1 MRIEPLAHHYDQK
14 VLHYKALLIPTLGS
28 MRYLLHKVVS
38 VLSMLA
44 KTQLPFRILFSY
56 LAQRKSSGQRLL
68 KTHKVPVWCQYLGM
82 KRSTLRDLQGR
93 FSNWL
98 VLALNGG
105 IQAWAIAITVDWK
118 TYFPRIL
125 SPDFAII

>member
-44 KTQLPFRILFSY
+44 KTQLAFKILV
-56 LAQRKSSGQRLL
+56 SSWRSENQAAKACSKL
-68 KTHKVPVWCQYLGM
+68 KRFPSGVNTLVSKEARCATCRVVSVNGLFWLWL
-82 KRSTLRDLQGR
+82 STMEFTDVR
-93 FSNWL
+93 
-98 VLALNGG
+98 
-105 IQAWAIAITVDWK
+105 
-118 TYFPRIL
+118 
-125 SPDFAII
+125 